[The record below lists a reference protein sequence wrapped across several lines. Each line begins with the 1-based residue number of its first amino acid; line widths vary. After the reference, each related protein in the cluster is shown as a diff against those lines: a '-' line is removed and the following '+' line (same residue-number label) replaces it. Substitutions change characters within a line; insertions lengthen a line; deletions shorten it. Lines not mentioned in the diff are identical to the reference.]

1 MPTNL
6 PGPGTEKPCGEL
18 HRDSVQS
25 ITNNSNGC
33 SLENAKTASPQ
44 GTQLGRVQ
52 ALESRDPV
60 AHAPGA
66 RLDLDE
72 DESRALTGDEINLP
86 VPHTDVSRENLEP
99 MPPEVPCC
107 DTLPQLPQGG
117 ARPKSIPE
125 LS

>member
-6 PGPGTEKPCGEL
+6 PGPGAKKPCGEL

-33 SLENAKTASPQ
+33 SFKNAKTASPQ
-44 GTQLGRVQ
+44 GTQLGRIQ

-60 AHAPGA
+60 AHAPVA
-66 RLDLDE
+66 RLDLDK

-86 VPHTDVSRENLEP
+86 VPHTHVPRENLEP
-99 MPPEVPCC
+99 TPPEVPRC